1 MVEFFPKKPQLSPPL
16 SSFQVLLTFFPM
28 ENTNPNPEFQRS
40 LGLLDGT
47 MLVAGGMIGSGIFI
61 VSADCARM
69 VGSSGWMLLLWLV
82 AGAVTITAAL
92 SYGELAGMM
101 PKAGGQFVYIQRAYG
116 QLPAFLYGWTVFTVI
131 QTGTIA
137 AVAVAFAKFTGFFFP
152 VLSPDNV
159 LIRVG
164 DFKIAASQVFAIAL
178 IALLT
183 IVNSR
188 GIQNGRIIQLVFTS
202 AKLVALLALVVLGLA
217 VGLKGDVFSQN
228 MQNAWQATQT
238 TLVEGQWI
246 TTSITGLALLMA
258 FGTAIIG
265 PLFSSDAWN
274 NVTFI
279 AGEMKNPRRNIPLSL
294 LFGTCIVTALYILA
308 NLAYLALLPL
318 HGDAQ
323 ATDVVGQG
331 IQFAGSGTDR
341 VGTAAASM
349 IFGNVAAGLMA
360 GLIMI
365 STFGCNNGLILAG
378 ARVYYAMA
386 QEGLFF
392 KKAATLNTS
401 NVPGFAL
408 VIQAIWASVL
418 CLSGTYG
425 DLLDYATFAS
435 LMFYIVTIGGIFILR
450 RSEPEAER
458 PYRVFGY
465 PWIPALYILVA
476 GAICVILLITK
487 PQNTWSGVF
496 IVLLGVPVYYWQ
508 KRRQEKA

>member
-1 MVEFFPKKPQLSPPL
+1 MDKN
-16 SSFQVLLTFFPM
+16 
-28 ENTNPNPEFQRS
+28 NTKHEFQRS

-82 AGAVTITAAL
+82 TGAITITAAL

-116 QLPAFLYGWTVFTVI
+116 QLPAFLYGWTVFAVI

-137 AVAVAFAKFTGFFFP
+137 AVAVAFAKYTAYFFP
-152 VLSPDNV
+152 ALGPDHVL
-159 LIRVG
+159 LELGRL
-164 DFKIAASQVFAIAL
+164 KISASQLFAIAM
-178 IALLT
+178 IVLLT
-183 IVNSR
+183 FVNSR
-188 GIQNGRIIQLVFTS
+188 GIQNGKVIQLVFTS
-202 AKLVALLALVVLGLA
+202 AKLLALFALIVLGLA
-217 VGLKGDVFSQN
+217 IGLKGDVFSQN
-228 MQNAWQATQT
+228 WQNAWQATQT
-238 TLVEGQWI
+238 SQTNGTWSTI
-246 TTSITGLALLMA
+246 PIGGLALLMA

-294 LFGTCIVTALYILA
+294 LFGTCIVTGLYILA

-318 HGDAQ
+318 QGDPN
-323 ATDVVGQG
+323 ATDVLGQG
-331 IQFAGSGTDR
+331 IQFAGGGTDR
-341 VGTAAASM
+341 VGTAAGSM
-349 IFGNVAAGLMA
+349 IFGDLSAAIMA
-360 GLIMI
+360 ALIMV

-392 KKAATLNTS
+392 KKAATLNDRD
-401 NVPGFAL
+401 VPGFAL
-408 VIQAIWASVL
+408 AIQAIWASIL

-425 DLLDYATFAS
+425 DLLDYCTFAS
-435 LMFYIVTIGGIFILR
+435 LLFYIVTIGGIFILR
-450 RSEPEAER
+450 RREPAAER
-458 PYRVFGY
+458 PYKAFAY
-465 PWIPALYILVA
+465 PFLPALYILVA
-476 GAICVILLITK
+476 GAICAILLITK

-496 IVLLGVPVYYWQ
+496 IVLLGVPVYFWQ
-508 KRRQEKA
+508 KKRK

>member
-1 MVEFFPKKPQLSPPL
+1 MSDDHKQPQ
-16 SSFQVLLTFFPM
+16 FH
-28 ENTNPNPEFQRS
+28 RS

-101 PKAGGQFVYIQRAYG
+101 PKAGGQFVYIERAYG
-116 QLPAFLYGWTVFTVI
+116 QLPAFLYGWTVFAVI

-137 AVAVAFAKFTGFFFP
+137 AVAVAFAKFTGYFFP
-152 VLSPDNV
+152 VLSPENV
-159 LIRVG
+159 LFAAG
-164 DFKIAASQVFAIAL
+164 KFKISASQILAIAM

-183 IVNSR
+183 VVNSR
-188 GIQNGRIIQLVFTS
+188 GIQNGKIIQLIFTS
-202 AKLVALLALVVLGLA
+202 AKLAALLALVVLGLA

-238 TLVEGQWI
+238 TLVDGQWI
-246 TTSITGLALLMA
+246 TTSITAIALLMA

-279 AGEMKNPRRNIPLSL
+279 AGEMKNPRRDIPLSL

-308 NLAYLALLPL
+308 NLAYLSLLPL
-318 HGDAQ
+318 KGDPN
-323 ATDVVGQG
+323 ATDVIGQG

-349 IFGNVAAGLMA
+349 IFGGVAAALMA

-378 ARVYYAMA
+378 ARVYYVMA

-392 KKAATLNTS
+392 KKAAALNRFG
-401 NVPGFAL
+401 VPGFAL
-408 VIQAIWASVL
+408 AAQAIWASLL

-425 DLLDYATFAS
+425 DLLEYCTFAS
-435 LMFYIVTIGGIFILR
+435 LLFYIVTIGGIFILR
-450 RSEPEAER
+450 RKEPDTER
-458 PYRVFGY
+458 PYRVVGY
-465 PWIPALYILVA
+465 PLVPVLYMLVA
-476 GAICVILLITK
+476 GAICAILLITK
-487 PQNTWSGVF
+487 PQSTWSGVF
-496 IVLLGVPVYYWQ
+496 IVLLGVPIYFWQ
-508 KRRQEKA
+508 KRRMEKTPGG

>member
-1 MVEFFPKKPQLSPPL
+1 MEKTDQNPQ
-16 SSFQVLLTFFPM
+16 
-28 ENTNPNPEFQRS
+28 FQRS

-101 PKAGGQFVYIQRAYG
+101 PKAGGQFVYIERAYG

-137 AVAVAFAKFTGFFFP
+137 AVAVAFAKFTGYFFP
-152 VLSPDNV
+152 VLSPENI
-159 LIRVG
+159 LFTAG
-164 DFKIAASQVFAIAL
+164 KFNIAASQIFAIAM
-178 IALLT
+178 IVLLT
-183 IVNSR
+183 VVNSR
-188 GIQNGRIIQLVFTS
+188 GIQNGKIIQLVFTS
-202 AKLVALLALVVLGLA
+202 AKLLALLALVVLGLA
-217 VGLKGDVFSQN
+217 VGLKSDVFSQN
-228 MQNAWQATQT
+228 MQNAWQPTQT
-238 TLVEGQWI
+238 TLADGQWM
-246 TTSITGLALLMA
+246 TNSIAGLALLMA

-318 HGDAQ
+318 QGDPN
-323 ATDVVGQG
+323 ATDVLGQG

-349 IFGNVAAGLMA
+349 IFGSVAAALMA

-392 KKAATLNTS
+392 KKAATLNRFG
-401 NVPGFAL
+401 VPGFAL
-408 VIQAIWASVL
+408 IAQAVWASVL

-425 DLLDYATFAS
+425 DLLEYCTFAS
-435 LMFYIVTIGGIFILR
+435 LLFYIVTIGGIFILR
-450 RSEPEAER
+450 RKEPDAER
-458 PYRVFGY
+458 PYRVVGY
-465 PWIPALYILVA
+465 PLIPVLYMLVA

-487 PQNTWSGVF
+487 PQSTWSGVF
-496 IVLLGVPVYYWQ
+496 IVLLGLPVYYLQ
-508 KRRQEKA
+508 KRRLDKA

>member
-1 MVEFFPKKPQLSPPL
+1 MDNNNPP
-16 SSFQVLLTFFPM
+16 SQ
-28 ENTNPNPEFQRS
+28 FQRS

-82 AGAVTITAAL
+82 AGAITITAAL

-101 PKAGGQFVYIQRAYG
+101 PKAGGQFVYIERAYG

-137 AVAVAFAKFTGFFFP
+137 AVAVAFAKFTGYFFP

-159 LIRVG
+159 LFTAG
-164 DFKIAASQVFAIAL
+164 KFKIAASQLFAIGM

-183 IVNSR
+183 FVNSR
-188 GIQNGRIIQLVFTS
+188 GIQNGKMIQLVFTS
-202 AKLVALLALVVLGLA
+202 AKLLALLALVVLGLA
-217 VGLKGDVFSQN
+217 VGLKGDLFSQN
-228 MQNAWQATQT
+228 MENAWQATQT
-238 TLVEGQWI
+238 TLSNGQWM
-246 TTSITGLALLMA
+246 TSPITGLALFMA

-279 AGEMKNPRRNIPLSL
+279 AGEMKNPRRDIPLSL
-294 LFGTCIVTALYILA
+294 LFGTCIVTALYLLA
-308 NLAYLALLPL
+308 NLAYLSLLPL
-318 HGDAQ
+318 QGDPN
-323 ATDVVGQG
+323 ATDALGQG
-331 IQFAGSGTDR
+331 IQFAGGGTDR

-349 IFGNVAAGLMA
+349 IFGNVAAALMA
-360 GLIMI
+360 GLIMV

-392 KKAATLNTS
+392 KKAGTLNAHG
-401 NVPGFAL
+401 VPGFAL
-408 VIQAIWASVL
+408 MTQAVWASLL

-425 DLLDYATFAS
+425 DLLDYCTFAS
-435 LMFYIVTIGGIFILR
+435 LLFYIVTIGGIFILR
-450 RSEPEAER
+450 RKDPDAER
-458 PYRVFGY
+458 PYRALAY
-465 PWIPALYILVA
+465 PFLPALYILIA

-496 IVLLGVPVYYWQ
+496 IVLLGVPVYFWQ
-508 KRRQEKA
+508 KRKTS

>member
-1 MVEFFPKKPQLSPPL
+1 MLPEQPFSTVSA
-16 SSFQVLLTFFPM
+16 M
-28 ENTNPNPEFQRS
+28 ENTKAQFLRS
-40 LGLLDGT
+40 LSLLDGT

-61 VSADCARM
+61 VSADCSRV

-82 AGAVTITAAL
+82 AGAITITAAL

-101 PKAGGQFVYIQRAYG
+101 PKAGGQFVYIERAYG

-137 AVAVAFAKFTGFFFP
+137 AVAVAFAKFTGYFFP
-152 VLSPDNV
+152 LLSPDNV
-159 LIRVG
+159 LLTAG
-164 DFKIAASQVFAIAL
+164 KFKIAASQIFAIAM
-178 IALLT
+178 IVLLT

-188 GIQNGRIIQLVFTS
+188 GIQNGKIIQLVFTS
-202 AKLVALLALVVLGLA
+202 AKLLALLALVVVGLA
-217 VGLKGDVFSQN
+217 VGLKGDVFAQN
-228 MQNAWQATQT
+228 WENAWQASQT
-238 TLVEGQWI
+238 SLVDGAWI
-246 TTSITGLALLMA
+246 TTSITGFALLMA

-279 AGEMKNPRRNIPLSL
+279 AGEMKNPRRDIPLSL

-308 NLAYLALLPL
+308 NVAYLSLLPVK
-318 HGDAQ
+318 GDPH
-323 ATDVVGQG
+323 ATDVLGQG
-331 IQFAGSGTDR
+331 IQFAGGGTDR

-349 IFGNVAAGLMA
+349 IFGSVAAALMA
-360 GLIMI
+360 GLIMV

-392 KKAATLNTS
+392 KKAATLNKS
-401 NVPGFAL
+401 GVPGFAL
-408 VIQAIWASVL
+408 LTQAVWASVL

-435 LMFYIVTIGGIFILR
+435 LMFYIVTIMGVFVLR
-450 RSEPEAER
+450 RKEPDAER
-458 PYRVFGY
+458 PYRVVGY
-465 PWIPALYILVA
+465 PFLPALYILIA
-476 GAICVILLITK
+476 GAICVILLVTK

-496 IVLLGVPVYYWQ
+496 IVLLGIPVYFWQ
-508 KRRQEKA
+508 KRRERLAG

>member
-1 MVEFFPKKPQLSPPL
+1 
-16 SSFQVLLTFFPM
+16 M
-28 ENTNPNPEFQRS
+28 ENTNPNPQFQRS

-101 PKAGGQFVYIQRAYG
+101 PKAGGQFVYIERAYG

-137 AVAVAFAKFTGFFFP
+137 AVAVAFAKFTGYFFP
-152 VLSPDNV
+152 VLSPENV
-159 LIRVG
+159 LFSAG
-164 DFKIAASQVFAIAL
+164 AFKIAASQVFAIAM
-178 IALLT
+178 IVLLT
-183 IVNSR
+183 VVNSR
-188 GIQNGRIIQLVFTS
+188 GIQNGKIIQLVFTS
-202 AKLVALLALVVLGLA
+202 AKLLALLALVVLGLA
-217 VGLKGDVFSQN
+217 VGLKSDVFSQN
-228 MQNAWQATQT
+228 MQHAWQATQT
-238 TLVEGQWI
+238 SLIDGQWM

-279 AGEMKNPRRNIPLSL
+279 AGEMKNPRRDIPLSL
-294 LFGTCIVTALYILA
+294 LFGTCIVTALYISA

-318 HGDAQ
+318 KGDPN
-323 ATDVVGQG
+323 ATDALGQG
-331 IQFAGSGTDR
+331 IQFASYTNGATVDR

-349 IFGNVAAGLMA
+349 IFGGVAAALMA

-386 QEGLFF
+386 REGLFF
-392 KKAATLNTS
+392 KKAGTLNKFG
-401 NVPGFAL
+401 VPGFAL
-408 VIQAIWASVL
+408 MTQAVWASVL

-425 DLLDYATFAS
+425 DLLDYCTFAS
-435 LMFYIVTIGGIFILR
+435 LLFYIVTIGGIFILR
-450 RSEPEAER
+450 KREPDAER
-458 PYRVFGY
+458 PYRAFAY
-465 PWIPALYILVA
+465 PFLPALYILVA
-476 GAICVILLITK
+476 GAICIILLITK

-508 KRRQEKA
+508 KRRLAKD

>member
-1 MVEFFPKKPQLSPPL
+1 
-16 SSFQVLLTFFPM
+16 
-28 ENTNPNPEFQRS
+28 
-40 LGLLDGT
+40 
-47 MLVAGGMIGSGIFI
+47 
-61 VSADCARM
+61 
-69 VGSSGWMLLLWLV
+69 LLWLV

-101 PKAGGQFVYIQRAYG
+101 PKAGGQFVYIERAYG

-137 AVAVAFAKFTGFFFP
+137 AVAVAFAKFTGYFFP
-152 VLSPDNV
+152 ILSPENV
-159 LIRVG
+159 LFSAG
-164 DFKIAASQVFAIAL
+164 TFKISASQVLAIVM

-183 IVNSR
+183 VVNSR
-188 GIQNGRIIQLVFTS
+188 GIQNGKIIQLVFTS
-202 AKLVALLALVVLGLA
+202 AKLIALLALVVLGLA
-217 VGLKGDVFSQN
+217 IGLKSDVFSQN
-228 MQNAWQATQT
+228 MNNAWQATQT
-238 TLVEGQWI
+238 SLVDGQWM
-246 TTSITGLALLMA
+246 TNSITGLALLMA

-279 AGEMKNPRRNIPLSL
+279 AGEMKNPRRDIPLSL

-318 HGDAQ
+318 KGDPN
-323 ATDVVGQG
+323 ATDALGQG

-378 ARVYYAMA
+378 ARVYYTMA

-392 KKAATLNTS
+392 KKAAALNRFG
-401 NVPGFAL
+401 VPGFAL
-408 VIQAIWASVL
+408 VAQAVWASAL

-425 DLLDYATFAS
+425 ALLEYCTFAS
-435 LMFYIVTIGGIFILR
+435 LLFYIVTIGGIFILR
-450 RSEPEAER
+450 RKEPDAER
-458 PYRVFGY
+458 PYRVVGY
-465 PWIPALYILVA
+465 PLIPVVYMLVA

-487 PQNTWSGVF
+487 PQSTWSGVF
-496 IVLLGVPVYYWQ
+496 IVLLGVPVYFWQ
-508 KRRQEKA
+508 KKRVVQ

>member
-1 MVEFFPKKPQLSPPL
+1 MDNNQ
-16 SSFQVLLTFFPM
+16 SSQ
-28 ENTNPNPEFQRS
+28 FQRS

-82 AGAVTITAAL
+82 AGAITITAAL

-101 PKAGGQFVYIQRAYG
+101 PKAGGQFVYIERAYG

-137 AVAVAFAKFTGFFFP
+137 AVAVAFAKFTGYFFP

-159 LIRVG
+159 LFAAG
-164 DFKIAASQVFAIAL
+164 KFKIAASQVFAIAM
-178 IALLT
+178 IVLLT
-183 IVNSR
+183 FVNSR
-188 GIQNGRIIQLVFTS
+188 GIQNGKIIQLVFTS
-202 AKLVALLALVVLGLA
+202 AKLLALLALVVLGLA
-217 VGLKGDVFSQN
+217 VGLKGDLFSQN
-228 MQNAWQATQT
+228 MENAWQATQA
-238 TLVEGQWI
+238 TLSNGQWV
-246 TTSITGLALLMA
+246 TSPITGLALFMA

-279 AGEMKNPRRNIPLSL
+279 AGEMKNPRRDIPLSL
-294 LFGTCIVTALYILA
+294 AFGTCIVTALYLLA

-318 HGDAQ
+318 TGDPN
-323 ATDVVGQG
+323 ATDALGQG
-331 IQFAGSGTDR
+331 IQFAGGGTDR

-349 IFGNVAAGLMA
+349 IFGNVAAALMA
-360 GLIMI
+360 GLIMV

-392 KKAATLNTS
+392 KKAGTLNAHG
-401 NVPGFAL
+401 VPGFAL
-408 VIQAIWASVL
+408 MTQAVWASLL

-425 DLLDYATFAS
+425 DLLDYCTFAS
-435 LMFYIVTIGGIFILR
+435 LLFYIVTIGGIFILR
-450 RSEPEAER
+450 RKEPDAER
-458 PYRVFGY
+458 PYRAVAY
-465 PWIPALYILVA
+465 PLLPALYILIA

-508 KRRQEKA
+508 KKRKAA

>member
-1 MVEFFPKKPQLSPPL
+1 
-16 SSFQVLLTFFPM
+16 M
-28 ENTNPNPEFQRS
+28 ENTNPNPHFERS
-40 LGLLDGT
+40 LSLLDGT

-69 VGSSGWMLLLWLV
+69 VGSSGWLLLLWLV

-101 PKAGGQFVYIQRAYG
+101 PKAGGQFVYIERAYG
-116 QLPAFLYGWTVFTVI
+116 QLPAFLYGWTVFAVI

-137 AVAVAFAKFTGFFFP
+137 AVAVAFAKFTGYFFP

-159 LIRVG
+159 LFEIG
-164 DFKIAASQVFAIAL
+164 KFKVAASQLFAIAM

-183 IVNSR
+183 AVNSR
-188 GIQNGRIIQLVFTS
+188 GIQNGKIIQLVFTS
-202 AKLVALLALVVLGLA
+202 AKLVALLALVVIGLA
-217 VGLKGDVFSQN
+217 VGLQGDGFSQN

-238 TLVEGQWI
+238 SLTEGQWV
-246 TTSITGLALLMA
+246 TNSITGLALLMA

-279 AGEMKNPRRNIPLSL
+279 AGEMKNPRRDIPLSL

-318 HGDAQ
+318 KGDPN
-323 ATDVVGQG
+323 ATEVLGQG
-331 IQFAGSGTDR
+331 IQFAGGGTDR

-349 IFGNVAAGLMA
+349 IFGNIAAALMA

-378 ARVYYAMA
+378 ARVYYVMA

-392 KKAATLNTS
+392 KKAASLNTY

-408 VIQAIWASVL
+408 MAQAIWASIL

-425 DLLDYATFAS
+425 DLLDYCTFAS
-435 LMFYIVTIGGIFILR
+435 LLFYIVTIGGIFILR
-450 RSEPEAER
+450 RKEPQAER
-458 PYRVFGY
+458 PYRVIGY
-465 PWIPALYILVA
+465 PFLPMLYIAVA

-487 PQNTWSGVF
+487 PQNTWAGVF
-496 IVLLGVPVYYWQ
+496 IVLLGVPVYFWQ
-508 KRRQEKA
+508 KRKSPKD

>member
-1 MVEFFPKKPQLSPPL
+1 MAGSNNKTTAAEQASGQEQQPQ
-16 SSFQVLLTFFPM
+16 FHRT
-28 ENTNPNPEFQRS
+28 

-82 AGAVTITAAL
+82 AGAITIMAAL

-101 PKAGGQFVYIQRAYG
+101 PKAGGQFVYIERAFG

-137 AVAVAFAKFTGFFFP
+137 AVAVAFAKFTGYFLP
-152 VLSPDNV
+152 VLSPDNI
-159 LIRVG
+159 LLSFGSFGIS
-164 DFKIAASQVFAIAL
+164 ASQLFAIAM
-178 IALLT
+178 IVLLT
-183 IVNSR
+183 IINSR
-188 GIQNGRIIQLVFTS
+188 GIENGKVIQLIFTS
-202 AKLVALLALVVLGLA
+202 AKLLALLALVVLGLSI
-217 VGLKGDVFSQN
+217 GLQGDTFALN
-228 MQNAWQATQT
+228 MQNAWQASLTS
-238 TLVEGQWI
+238 LSAEGTWNVTPI
-246 TTSITGLALLMA
+246 AGFALFMA

-279 AGEMKNPRRNIPLSL
+279 AGEMKNPRRDIPLSL
-294 LFGTCIVTALYILA
+294 LLGTCIVTGLYLLA

-318 HGDAQ
+318 HGSPE
-323 ATDVVGQG
+323 ATDVLGQG
-331 IQFAGSGTDR
+331 IQFAGGGTDR

-349 IFGNVAAGLMA
+349 IFGNVAAALMA

-386 QEGLFF
+386 REGLFL
-392 KKAATLNTS
+392 KKAGTLNEKG
-401 NVPGFAL
+401 VPGFAL
-408 VIQAIWASVL
+408 MTQAVWASVL
-418 CLSGTYG
+418 CLSGTYNA
-425 DLLDYATFAS
+425 LLTYCTFAS
-435 LMFYIVTIGGIFILR
+435 VMFYILTIAGIFVLR
-450 RSEPEAER
+450 RKEPEAER
-458 PYRVFGY
+458 PYRVIGY
-465 PWIPALYILVA
+465 PLLPVLYILIA
-476 GAICVILLITK
+476 GTICAILLVTK
-487 PQNTWSGVF
+487 PENTLPGVF

-508 KRRQEKA
+508 KRKSSAAA